1 MAKTITLQE
10 LKPGDIVLYSPPPGK
25 DAWESWLICFFT
37 GSPVSHTAMIDSNP
51 GYVIKKIPVI
61 DLKQHQA
68 VSGKSGMRDT
78 YTPLKTVFAPSSSPV
93 EIAQG
98 LKLNGAD
105 EMYIADLD
113 LIESQGHNIDDIKM
127 VNTILPVMFDGGVKN
142 IEGFEFFL
150 DYAFKII
157 VPTET
162 LESIDEMRKI
172 FEKYPKER
180 IVVSVDVKNNEL
192 LAKNFDLSLQEFKEI
207 LKELDPN
214 EIILL
219 DITGVGTEKGYNKK
233 LLDEFD
239 ELKDKLII
247 AGGLNKQSLGELESL
262 GIKKVLIGT
271 SLHSG
276 EVRLLD

>member
-1 MAKTITLQE
+1 M
-10 LKPGDIVLYSPPPGK
+10 
-25 DAWESWLICFFT
+25 
-37 GSPVSHTAMIDSNP
+37 
-51 GYVIKKIPVI
+51 IKKIPVI

-78 YTPLKTVFAPSSSPV
+78 YQPLNTVFALSSNPV

-113 LIESQGHNIDDIKM
+113 LIESQGHNITDIKM
-127 VNTILPVMFDGGVKN
+127 VNTIIPVMFDGGVKN
-142 IEGFEFFL
+142 CESFEFFL
-150 DYAFKII
+150 EYAYKII
-157 VPTET
+157 IPTET
-162 LESIDEMRKI
+162 LESIEEMERI

-180 IVVSVDVKNNEL
+180 IVVSVDTKNSEL
-192 LAKNFDLSLQEFKEI
+192 LAKHLDLSLSELKDI
-207 LKELDPN
+207 LIRLDPN

-233 LLDEFD
+233 LLDEFSQ
-239 ELKDKLII
+239 LKDKLII
-247 AGGLNKQSLGELESL
+247 AGGLNKDSLNELESL
-262 GIKKVLIGT
+262 GIKKVLMGT

-276 EVRLLD
+276 EVKLLD

>member
-1 MAKTITLQE
+1 M
-10 LKPGDIVLYSPPPGK
+10 
-25 DAWESWLICFFT
+25 
-37 GSPVSHTAMIDSNP
+37 
-51 GYVIKKIPVI
+51 IKKIPVI

-78 YTPLKTVFAPSSSPV
+78 YQPLRTVFAPSSNPV

-98 LKLNGAD
+98 LKLNGAT

-113 LIESQGHNIDDIKM
+113 LIESNGHNINDIRM
-127 VNTILPVMFDGGVKN
+127 VNTILPVIFDGGVKN
-142 IEGFEFFL
+142 FEAFEFFL
-150 DYAFKII
+150 DYAYKVI

-162 LESIDEMRKI
+162 LESIEEMEKI
-172 FEKYPKER
+172 FEKFPKER
-180 IVVSVDVKNNEL
+180 IVISIDVKNNEL
-192 LAKNFDLSLQEFKEI
+192 

-219 DITGVGTEKGYNKK
+219 DISGVGTEKGYNRY
-233 LLDEFD
+233 LLDEFED
-239 ELKDKLII
+239 MKDKLII
-247 AGGLNKQSLGELESL
+247 AGGLNKDSIGELESL

-276 EVRLLD
+276 EVKLLE

>member
-1 MAKTITLQE
+1 M
-10 LKPGDIVLYSPPPGK
+10 
-25 DAWESWLICFFT
+25 
-37 GSPVSHTAMIDSNP
+37 
-51 GYVIKKIPVI
+51 IKKIPVI

-78 YTPLKTVFAPSSSPV
+78 YQPLNTVFAPSANPV

-105 EMYIADLD
+105 EMYVADLD
-113 LIESQGHNIDDIKM
+113 LIESQGHNINDIKM

-142 IEGFEFFL
+142 LEAFEFFL
-150 DYAFKII
+150 DYAYKII

-162 LESIDEMRKI
+162 LESIEEMEKI
-172 FEKYPKER
+172 FEKFPKER
-180 IVVSVDVKNNEL
+180 IVVSIDTKNNEL
-192 LAKNFDLSLQEFKEI
+192 LAKNFDMSLSEFKEI
-207 LKELDPN
+207 LIRLDPI

-219 DITGVGTEKGYNKK
+219 DITGVGTEKGYNEY
-233 LLDEFD
+233 LLNEFE

-247 AGGLNKQSLGELESL
+247 AGGLNKDSLGELESL

-276 EVRLLD
+276 EVKLLD

>member
-1 MAKTITLQE
+1 M
-10 LKPGDIVLYSPPPGK
+10 
-25 DAWESWLICFFT
+25 
-37 GSPVSHTAMIDSNP
+37 
-51 GYVIKKIPVI
+51 IKKIPVI

-78 YTPLKTVFAPSSSPV
+78 YQLLNTVFVKSVSPV

-113 LIESQGHNIDDIKM
+113 LIESKGHNINEIKM

-142 IEGFEFFL
+142 CEAFEFFL
-150 DYAFKII
+150 DYAYKVI

-162 LESIDEMRKI
+162 IESIEEMEKI

-180 IVVSVDVKNNEL
+180 IVVSIDTKNNEL
-192 LAKNFDLSLQEFKEI
+192 LANHLDMTLSE
-207 LKELDPN
+207 LKDVLIRLDSN

-219 DITGVGTEKGYNKK
+219 DISSVGTEKGYNEK
-233 LLDEFD
+233 LLNEFS
-239 ELKDKLII
+239 ELKEKLII
-247 AGGLNKQSLGELESL
+247 AGGVNKDSLSELESL

>member
-1 MAKTITLQE
+1 ML
-10 LKPGDIVLYSPPPGK
+10 
-25 DAWESWLICFFT
+25 
-37 GSPVSHTAMIDSNP
+37 
-51 GYVIKKIPVI
+51 KKIPVI

-78 YTPLKTVFAPSSSPV
+78 YTPLNTIFAPSSSPV

-113 LIESQGHNIDDIKM
+113 LIESQGHNIDDIRM

-142 IEGFEFFL
+142 LEAFEFFL
-150 DYAFKII
+150 DYAYKII

-192 LAKNFDLSLQEFKEI
+192 LSKNFDMSLAEFKQI

-219 DITGVGTEKGYNKK
+219 DITGVGTEKGYNRQ
-233 LLDEFD
+233 LLDEFED
-239 ELKDKLII
+239 LKDKLII
-247 AGGLNKQSLGELESL
+247 AGGLNKQSIGELDAL

-276 EVRLLD
+276 EVNIIG

>member
-1 MAKTITLQE
+1 M
-10 LKPGDIVLYSPPPGK
+10 
-25 DAWESWLICFFT
+25 
-37 GSPVSHTAMIDSNP
+37 
-51 GYVIKKIPVI
+51 IKKIPVI

-78 YTPLKTVFAPSSSPV
+78 YQPLKTVFAPSSNPV
-93 EIAQG
+93 DIAQG
-98 LKLNGAD
+98 LRLNGAD

-113 LIESQGHNIDDIKM
+113 LIESNGHNINDIKM
-127 VNTILPVMFDGGVKN
+127 DNTIIPVMFDGGVKN
-142 IEGFEFFL
+142 CESFEFFL
-150 DYAFKII
+150 DYAFKVI

-162 LESIDEMRKI
+162 LESIEEMEKI

-180 IVVSVDVKNNEL
+180 IVVSVDTKDDEL
-192 LAKNFDLSLQEFKEI
+192 LAKHLDLSLSQLKEI
-207 LKELDPN
+207 LVRLNPN

-233 LLDEFD
+233 LLDEFED
-239 ELKDKLII
+239 LKDKLII
-247 AGGLNKQSLGELESL
+247 AGGLNKDSLTELESL

-276 EVRLLD
+276 EVKLLD

>member
-1 MAKTITLQE
+1 M
-10 LKPGDIVLYSPPPGK
+10 
-25 DAWESWLICFFT
+25 
-37 GSPVSHTAMIDSNP
+37 
-51 GYVIKKIPVI
+51 IKKIPVI

-78 YTPLKTVFAPSSSPV
+78 YAPLRTVFAPSSNPV
-93 EIAQG
+93 EIAHG

-113 LIESQGHNIDDIKM
+113 LIESQGHNIDDVKM

-142 IEGFEFFL
+142 LEGFEFFL
-150 DYAFKII
+150 NYAYKII

-180 IVVSVDVKNNEL
+180 IAVSVDVKNNEL
-192 LAKNFDLSLQEFKEI
+192 LAKHLDLNLSEFREI

-233 LLDEFD
+233 LLDEFG

-247 AGGLNKQSLGELESL
+247 AGGLNKQSLSELESL

-276 EVRLLD
+276 EVKLLD

>member
-1 MAKTITLQE
+1 M
-10 LKPGDIVLYSPPPGK
+10 
-25 DAWESWLICFFT
+25 
-37 GSPVSHTAMIDSNP
+37 
-51 GYVIKKIPVI
+51 IKKIPVI

-78 YTPLKTVFAPSSSPV
+78 YQPLRTVFAPSANPV

-113 LIESQGHNIDDIKM
+113 LIESQGHNIHEIKM
-127 VNTILPVMFDGGVKN
+127 VNTIIPVMLDPGLKDAESFP
-142 IEGFEFFL
+142 FFL
-150 DYAFKII
+150 DFAYKVI

-162 LESIDEMRKI
+162 LKSIEELEMI
-172 FEKYPKER
+172 FERYPKER
-180 IVVSVDVKNNEL
+180 IVVSVDVKNDEL
-192 LAKNFDLSLQEFKEI
+192 FSKHLDLNLSEFKEV
-207 LKELDPN
+207 LKRLNPN

-233 LLDEFD
+233 LLDEFE

-247 AGGLNKQSLGELESL
+247 AGGLNKDSLSELESR
-262 GIKKVLIGT
+262 GIKKVLVGT

-276 EVRLLD
+276 EVKLIE

>member
-1 MAKTITLQE
+1 M
-10 LKPGDIVLYSPPPGK
+10 
-25 DAWESWLICFFT
+25 
-37 GSPVSHTAMIDSNP
+37 
-51 GYVIKKIPVI
+51 IKKIPVI

-78 YTPLKTVFAPSSSPV
+78 YQPLKTVFAPSSNPV
-93 EIAQG
+93 DIAQG
-98 LKLNGAD
+98 LRLNGAD

-113 LIESQGHNIDDIKM
+113 LIESNGHNINDIKM
-127 VNTILPVMFDGGVKN
+127 VNTIIPVMFDGGVKN
-142 IEGFEFFL
+142 CESFEFFL
-150 DYAFKII
+150 DYAFKVI

-162 LESIDEMRKI
+162 LESVAEMEKI

-180 IVVSVDVKNNEL
+180 IVVSVDTKDDEL
-192 LAKNFDLSLQEFKEI
+192 LAKHLDLSLSQLKEI
-207 LKELDPN
+207 LVRLDPN

-233 LLDEFD
+233 LLDEFED
-239 ELKDKLII
+239 LKDKLII
-247 AGGLNKQSLGELESL
+247 AGGLNKDSLTELESL

-276 EVRLLD
+276 EVKILD

>member
-1 MAKTITLQE
+1 M
-10 LKPGDIVLYSPPPGK
+10 
-25 DAWESWLICFFT
+25 
-37 GSPVSHTAMIDSNP
+37 
-51 GYVIKKIPVI
+51 IKKIPVI

-78 YTPLKTVFAPSSSPV
+78 YKPLSTVFAPSANPV

-113 LIESQGHNIDDIKM
+113 LIESVGHNISDVKM
-127 VNTILPVMFDGGVKN
+127 VNTIIPVMFDGGVKN
-142 IEGFEFFL
+142 YESFEFFL
-150 DYAFKII
+150 DYAYKII

-162 LESIDEMRKI
+162 LESIEEMERI
-172 FEKYPKER
+172 FEKFPKER
-180 IVVSVDVKNNEL
+180 IVVSVDVKNDEL
-192 LAKNFDLSLQEFKEI
+192 LSKNFDMTLSEFKEV
-207 LKELDPN
+207 LKRLDPN

-219 DITGVGTEKGYNKK
+219 DISGVGTEHGYNKK
-233 LLDEFD
+233 LLDEFK
-239 ELKDKLII
+239 ELKEKLII
-247 AGGLNKQSLGELESL
+247 AGGLNKDSLGELESL

-276 EVRLLD
+276 EVKILD

>member
-1 MAKTITLQE
+1 M
-10 LKPGDIVLYSPPPGK
+10 
-25 DAWESWLICFFT
+25 
-37 GSPVSHTAMIDSNP
+37 
-51 GYVIKKIPVI
+51 IKKIPVI

-78 YTPLKTVFAPSSSPV
+78 YQPLRTVFAPSANPV

-113 LIESQGHNIDDIKM
+113 LIESQGHNIHEIKM
-127 VNTILPVMFDGGVKN
+127 VNTIIPVMLDPGLKDAESFP
-142 IEGFEFFL
+142 FFL
-150 DYAFKII
+150 DFAYKVI

-162 LESIDEMRKI
+162 LKSIEELEMI
-172 FEKYPKER
+172 FERYPKER
-180 IVVSVDVKNNEL
+180 IVVSVDVKNDEL
-192 LAKNFDLSLQEFKEI
+192 FSKHLDLNLSEFKEV
-207 LKELDPN
+207 LKRLNPN

-233 LLDEFD
+233 LLDEFE

-247 AGGLNKQSLGELESL
+247 AGGLNKDSLSELESL
-262 GIKKVLIGT
+262 GIKKVLVGT

-276 EVRLLD
+276 EVKLIE

>member
-1 MAKTITLQE
+1 M
-10 LKPGDIVLYSPPPGK
+10 
-25 DAWESWLICFFT
+25 
-37 GSPVSHTAMIDSNP
+37 
-51 GYVIKKIPVI
+51 IKKIPVI

-78 YTPLKTVFAPSSSPV
+78 YKPLQTVFAASANPV

-113 LIESQGHNIDDIKM
+113 LIESQGHNINDIKM
-127 VNTILPVMFDGGVKN
+127 VNTIIPVIFDGGVKN
-142 IEGFEFFL
+142 LESFEFFL
-150 DYAFKII
+150 DYAYKVI

-162 LESIDEMRKI
+162 LESVDELKKI

-192 LAKNFDLSLQEFKEI
+192 LAKNMDLTLTEFRDLLI
-207 LKELDPN
+207 ELDPN
-214 EIILL
+214 DIILL
-219 DITGVGTEKGYNKK
+219 DITGVGTEQGYNKY
-233 LLDEFD
+233 LLDEF
-239 ELKDKLII
+239 EPLKDKLIM
-247 AGGLNKQSLGELESL
+247 AGGLNKDSLGELESL
-262 GIKKVLIGT
+262 GIKGVLIGT

-276 EVRLLD
+276 EVKILD

>member
-1 MAKTITLQE
+1 ML
-10 LKPGDIVLYSPPPGK
+10 
-25 DAWESWLICFFT
+25 
-37 GSPVSHTAMIDSNP
+37 
-51 GYVIKKIPVI
+51 KKIPVI

-78 YTPLKTVFAPSSSPV
+78 YTPLNTIFAPSSSPV

-113 LIESQGHNIDDIKM
+113 LIESQGHNIDDIRM

-142 IEGFEFFL
+142 LEAFEFFL
-150 DYAFKII
+150 DYAYKII

-192 LAKNFDLSLQEFKEI
+192 LSKNFDMSLAEFKEI

-219 DITGVGTEKGYNKK
+219 DITGVGTEKGYNRQ
-233 LLDEFD
+233 LLDEFED
-239 ELKDKLII
+239 LKDKLII
-247 AGGLNKQSLGELESL
+247 AGGLNKQSIGELDAL

-276 EVRLLD
+276 EVKLIG

>member
-1 MAKTITLQE
+1 M
-10 LKPGDIVLYSPPPGK
+10 
-25 DAWESWLICFFT
+25 
-37 GSPVSHTAMIDSNP
+37 
-51 GYVIKKIPVI
+51 IKKIPVI

-78 YTPLKTVFAPSSSPV
+78 YQPLRTVFAPSSNPV

-113 LIESQGHNIDDIKM
+113 LIELSGHNISEIKL

-142 IEGFEFFL
+142 CESFDFFL
-150 DYAFKII
+150 DYAYKII

-162 LESIDEMRKI
+162 IESIEEMEKI

-180 IVVSVDVKNNEL
+180 IVVSIDVKNNDL
-192 LAKNFDLSLQEFKEI
+192 YSKNLDLNLSEFKKI
-207 LKELDPN
+207 LKKLDPN

-219 DITGVGTEKGYNKK
+219 DITGVGTEKGYNQK
-233 LLDEFD
+233 LLDEFED
-239 ELKDKLII
+239 MKEKLII
-247 AGGLNKQSLGELESL
+247 AGGLNKESIGELDSQ
-262 GIKKVLIGT
+262 GIKKILIGT

-276 EVRLLD
+276 EVGILD

>member
-1 MAKTITLQE
+1 M
-10 LKPGDIVLYSPPPGK
+10 
-25 DAWESWLICFFT
+25 
-37 GSPVSHTAMIDSNP
+37 
-51 GYVIKKIPVI
+51 IKKIPVI

-78 YTPLKTVFAPSSSPV
+78 YQPLNTVFAPSSNPV

-98 LKLNGAD
+98 LKLSGAD

-113 LIESQGHNIDDIKM
+113 LIESEGHNINDVKM

-142 IEGFEFFL
+142 CESFEFFL

-162 LESIDEMRKI
+162 LESIDEMKRI

-180 IVVSVDVKNNEL
+180 IVISVDVKNDEL
-192 LAKNFDLSLQEFKEI
+192 FAKHLDLNLAEFKEI

-219 DITGVGTEKGYNKK
+219 DISGVGTEKGYNKK
-233 LLDEFD
+233 LLEEFE
-239 ELKDKLII
+239 ELKEKLII
-247 AGGLNKQSLGELESL
+247 AGGLNRDSLGELESL

-276 EVRLLD
+276 DVKLLD

>member
-1 MAKTITLQE
+1 M
-10 LKPGDIVLYSPPPGK
+10 
-25 DAWESWLICFFT
+25 
-37 GSPVSHTAMIDSNP
+37 
-51 GYVIKKIPVI
+51 IKKIPVI

-68 VSGKSGMRDT
+68 VSGKSGMRNT
-78 YTPLKTVFAPSSSPV
+78 YQPLRTVFASSANPV

-113 LIESQGHNIDDIKM
+113 LIESNGHNINDVKM
-127 VNTILPVMFDGGVKN
+127 VNTILPVIFDGGVKN
-142 IEGFEFFL
+142 CESFEFFL
-150 DYAFKII
+150 EYAYKVII
-157 VPTET
+157 PTET
-162 LESIDEMRKI
+162 LESIEEMEKI

-180 IVVSVDVKNNEL
+180 IVISVDVKNDEL
-192 LAKNFDLSLQEFKEI
+192 FSKNFNLNLSEFKEI
-207 LKELDPN
+207 LKKLDPN

-233 LLDEFD
+233 LLEEFED
-239 ELKDKLII
+239 MKDKLII
-247 AGGLNKQSLGELESL
+247 AGGLNKDSLGELESL

-276 EVRLLD
+276 EVKLLG

>member
-1 MAKTITLQE
+1 M
-10 LKPGDIVLYSPPPGK
+10 
-25 DAWESWLICFFT
+25 
-37 GSPVSHTAMIDSNP
+37 
-51 GYVIKKIPVI
+51 IKKIPVI
-61 DLKQHQA
+61 DLKEHRA

-78 YTPLKTVFAPSSSPV
+78 YTPLRTVFAPSSDPV

-113 LIESQGHNIDDIKM
+113 LIESAGHNITDVKM
-127 VNTILPVMFDGGVKN
+127 ANTILPVMFDGGVKN
-142 IEGFEFFL
+142 LEGFEFFL
-150 DYAFKII
+150 DCAYKII

-162 LESIDEMRKI
+162 LESVDEIRKI
-172 FEKYPKER
+172 FGKYPKER

-192 LAKNFDLSLQEFKEI
+192 LAKHMDLNLSEFKEI

-219 DITGVGTEKGYNKK
+219 DITGVGTEKGYNRY
-233 LLDEFD
+233 LLDEFSD
-239 ELKDKLII
+239 MKDKLII
-247 AGGLNKQSLGELESL
+247 AGGLNKDSLAELESL

-276 EVRLLD
+276 EITLLD

>member
-1 MAKTITLQE
+1 M
-10 LKPGDIVLYSPPPGK
+10 
-25 DAWESWLICFFT
+25 
-37 GSPVSHTAMIDSNP
+37 
-51 GYVIKKIPVI
+51 IKKIPVI
-61 DLKQHQA
+61 DLKQGQA

-78 YTPLKTVFAPSSSPV
+78 YTPLRTVFAPSANPV

-113 LIESQGHNIDDIKM
+113 LIESQGHNINDIRM
-127 VNTILPVMFDGGVKN
+127 VNTILPVLFDGGVKN
-142 IEGFEFFL
+142 CESFEFFL
-150 DYAFKII
+150 DFAYRVI

-162 LESIDEMRKI
+162 LESIDEMKKI
-172 FEKYPKER
+172 FEKFPKER
-180 IVVSVDVKNNEL
+180 IVVSVDVKDDEL
-192 LAKNFDLSLQEFKEI
+192 LSKHMDLTLSEFKQI
-207 LKELDPN
+207 MMELDPN

-219 DITGVGTEKGYNKK
+219 DISGVGTEKGYNEK
-233 LLDEFD
+233 LLEEFS

-247 AGGLNKQSLGELESL
+247 AGGLNKDSLSELESL

-276 EVRLLD
+276 EVNLLD

>member
-1 MAKTITLQE
+1 M
-10 LKPGDIVLYSPPPGK
+10 
-25 DAWESWLICFFT
+25 
-37 GSPVSHTAMIDSNP
+37 
-51 GYVIKKIPVI
+51 IKKIPVI

-142 IEGFEFFL
+142 LEGFEFFL

-162 LESIDEMRKI
+162 IESIDEMCKI

-192 LAKNFDLSLQEFKEI
+192 LSKNFDLSLAEFKEI
-207 LKELDPN
+207 LMELDPN

-219 DITGVGTEKGYNKK
+219 DITSVGTEKGYNRN
-233 LLDEFD
+233 LLEEFAD
-239 ELKDKLII
+239 LKDKLII
-247 AGGLNKQSLGELESL
+247 AGGLNKNSLSELDSL

-276 EVRLLD
+276 EVKLLD

>member
-1 MAKTITLQE
+1 M
-10 LKPGDIVLYSPPPGK
+10 
-25 DAWESWLICFFT
+25 
-37 GSPVSHTAMIDSNP
+37 
-51 GYVIKKIPVI
+51 IKKIPVI

-78 YTPLKTVFAPSSSPV
+78 YQPLRTVFASSSNPV

-98 LKLNGAD
+98 LKLNGAS

-113 LIESQGHNIDDIKM
+113 LIESVGHNINDIKM
-127 VNTILPVMFDGGVKN
+127 VNTILPVIFDGGVKN
-142 IEGFEFFL
+142 CEGFEFFL
-150 DYAFKII
+150 DYAYKII
-157 VPTET
+157 IPTET

-180 IVVSVDVKNNEL
+180 IVISVDVKNDEL
-192 LAKNFDLSLQEFKEI
+192 LAKHLDLNLSEFKEI

-214 EIILL
+214 DIILL
-219 DITGVGTEKGYNKK
+219 DISGVVTEKGYNKK
-233 LLDEFD
+233 LLDEFED
-239 ELKDKLII
+239 LKEKLII
-247 AGGLNKQSLGELESL
+247 AGGLNKDSLVELESL

-276 EVRLLD
+276 EVNLLD

>member
-1 MAKTITLQE
+1 M
-10 LKPGDIVLYSPPPGK
+10 
-25 DAWESWLICFFT
+25 
-37 GSPVSHTAMIDSNP
+37 
-51 GYVIKKIPVI
+51 IKKIPVI

-78 YTPLKTVFAPSSSPV
+78 YQPLRTVFAPSSNPV

-113 LIESQGHNIDDIKM
+113 LIESNGHNISEIKL

-142 IEGFEFFL
+142 CESFDFFL
-150 DYAFKII
+150 DYAYKII

-162 LESIDEMRKI
+162 IESIEEMEKI

-180 IVVSVDVKNNEL
+180 IVVSIDVKNNEL
-192 LAKNFDLSLQEFKEI
+192 YSKNLDLNLSEFKKI
-207 LKELDPN
+207 LKKLDPN

-219 DITGVGTEKGYNKK
+219 DITGVGTEKGYNQK
-233 LLDEFD
+233 LLDEFED
-239 ELKDKLII
+239 MKEKLII
-247 AGGLNKQSLGELESL
+247 AGGLNKESIGELDSQ
-262 GIKKVLIGT
+262 GIKKILIGT

-276 EVRLLD
+276 EVGILD

>member
-1 MAKTITLQE
+1 M
-10 LKPGDIVLYSPPPGK
+10 
-25 DAWESWLICFFT
+25 
-37 GSPVSHTAMIDSNP
+37 
-51 GYVIKKIPVI
+51 IKKIPVI

-78 YTPLKTVFAPSSSPV
+78 YQPLNTVFASSSNPV

-98 LKLNGAD
+98 LRLNGAD
-105 EMYIADLD
+105 EMYVADLD
-113 LIESQGHNIDDIKM
+113 LIESKGHNINDIKM

-142 IEGFEFFL
+142 CESFEFFL
-150 DYAFKII
+150 EYAYKVI

-162 LESIDEMRKI
+162 LESIEEMEKI

-180 IVVSVDVKNNEL
+180 IVVSVDTKNNEL
-192 LAKNFDLSLQEFKEI
+192 LAKNFDMSLSEFREI
-207 LKELDPN
+207 LVRLNPN

-219 DITGVGTEKGYNKK
+219 DIAGVGTEKGYNKK
-233 LLDEFD
+233 LLEEFAN
-239 ELKDKLII
+239 LKDKLIM
-247 AGGLNKQSLGELESL
+247 AGGLNKDSLNELDSI

-276 EVRLLD
+276 EVKLLD

>member
-1 MAKTITLQE
+1 M
-10 LKPGDIVLYSPPPGK
+10 
-25 DAWESWLICFFT
+25 
-37 GSPVSHTAMIDSNP
+37 
-51 GYVIKKIPVI
+51 IKKIPVI

-78 YTPLKTVFAPSSSPV
+78 YKPLNTVFAPSANPV

-113 LIESQGHNIDDIKM
+113 LSESQGHNINDVRM
-127 VNTILPVMFDGGVKN
+127 VNTIIPVIFDGGVKN
-142 IEGFEFFL
+142 LESFEFFL
-150 DYAFKII
+150 EYAYKII

-162 LESIDEMRKI
+162 LESVDELRKI

-180 IVVSVDVKNNEL
+180 IVVSVDTKNNEL
-192 LAKNFDLSLQEFKEI
+192 LAKNMDMTLSEFKEVLI
-207 LKELDPN
+207 ELDPN
-214 EIILL
+214 DIILL
-219 DITGVGTEKGYNKK
+219 DITGVGTEKGYNEY
-233 LLDEFD
+233 LLNEFE

-247 AGGLNKQSLGELESL
+247 AGGLNKDSLGELESL
-262 GIKKVLIGT
+262 GIKRVLIGT

-276 EVRLLD
+276 EVKLLD

>member
-1 MAKTITLQE
+1 M
-10 LKPGDIVLYSPPPGK
+10 
-25 DAWESWLICFFT
+25 
-37 GSPVSHTAMIDSNP
+37 
-51 GYVIKKIPVI
+51 IKKIPVI

-78 YTPLKTVFAPSSSPV
+78 YTPLRTVFAPSSNPV

-113 LIESQGHNIDDIKM
+113 LIESQGHNINDIRM
-127 VNTILPVMFDGGVKN
+127 VNTILPVMFDGGVKDA
-142 IEGFEFFL
+142 ESFEFFL
-150 DYAFKII
+150 EFAYKVI

-162 LESIDEMRKI
+162 LKSIEEMEMI
-172 FEKYPKER
+172 FERFPKER

-192 LAKNFDLSLQEFKEI
+192 LCKNFDMTLKEFKEI
-207 LKELDPN
+207 LKVLDPN

-219 DITGVGTEKGYNKK
+219 DITGVGTEKGYNEE
-233 LLDEFD
+233 LLNEFD
-239 ELKDKLII
+239 EMKDKII
-247 AGGLNKQSLGELESL
+247 MAGGLNKNSIGELESL

-276 EVRLLD
+276 EVKLLD

>member
-1 MAKTITLQE
+1 M
-10 LKPGDIVLYSPPPGK
+10 
-25 DAWESWLICFFT
+25 
-37 GSPVSHTAMIDSNP
+37 
-51 GYVIKKIPVI
+51 IKKIPVI

-78 YTPLKTVFAPSSSPV
+78 YKPLNTVFAPSANPV

-113 LIESQGHNIDDIKM
+113 LIESQGHNINDVRM
-127 VNTILPVMFDGGVKN
+127 VNTIIPVIFDGGVKN
-142 IEGFEFFL
+142 LESFEFFL
-150 DYAFKII
+150 EYAYKII

-162 LESIDEMRKI
+162 LESVDELRKI

-180 IVVSVDVKNNEL
+180 IVVSVDTKNNEL
-192 LAKNFDLSLQEFKEI
+192 LAKNMDMTLSEFKEVLI
-207 LKELDPN
+207 ELDPN
-214 EIILL
+214 DIILL
-219 DITGVGTEKGYNKK
+219 DITGVGTEKGYNEY
-233 LLDEFD
+233 LLNEFE

-247 AGGLNKQSLGELESL
+247 AGGLNKGSLGELESL
-262 GIKKVLIGT
+262 GIKRVLIGT

-276 EVRLLD
+276 EVKLLD